1 MTQNW
6 AKMNRQ
12 NNSFQKLF
20 NLDIQNRV
28 KRGIKNEEKWGKNPE
43 KTKIK

>member
-1 MTQNW
+1 MAQNW

-28 KRGIKNEEKWGKNPE
+28 KRGIKNEEKWGKNPK